1 MKEVAILVLATL
13 ILNGCST
20 NNTVNT
26 QTAQAASGGIW
37 SAELLDGSAD
47 ASGFSFITQFTVNG
61 DGTLAITYFQLLT
74 AGTCFPTS
82 GGTQTGSMVL
92 TINGS
97 TDAVTGTFSYTVQ
110 AQGNTLTLAG
120 QVTGTSSGT
129 TLTGGSITGPW
140 NVTGGTGC
148 TGAGGTFTMTQTS

>member
-1 MKEVAILVLATL
+1 MKEVAILVLVAL

-37 SAELLDGSAD
+37 SAELLGGSGE
-47 ASGFSFITQFTVNG
+47 ASGFSFTTQFTVNG

-74 AGTCFPTS
+74 SGTCFPTA
-82 GGTQTGSMVL
+82 GGTQAGTMVL

-97 TDAVTGTFSYTVQ
+97 TDVVTGTFSYTET
-110 AQGNTLTLAG
+110 AQGNTLTLTG

-129 TLTGGSITGPW
+129 TLTGGSITGTW
-140 NVTGGTGC
+140 TVTGGTGC
-148 TGAGGTFTMTQTS
+148 NGAGGTFTMTQTS